1 MLVEFVAAFPIS
13 APCYV
18 IIRSVSKIIC
28 FSSIGDF
35 PAIITHLVVDDVFAI
50 TVYMTLHIPNTPSG
64 FERFAFFQVHFTNLA
79 SRVAAM
85 ENSIFFFSVACDEG
99 CVGDLR

>member
-1 MLVEFVAAFPIS
+1 MLVEFVAASPIS
-13 APCYV
+13 TPCYV

-50 TVYMTLHIPNTPSG
+50 AVYMTLHIPNTPSG
-64 FERFAFFQVHFTNLA
+64 SERFAFFQVQSTNFA
-79 SRVAAM
+79 ARVAAM
-85 ENSIFFFSVACDEG
+85 EDSIFFFSVACDEG
-99 CVGDLR
+99 CVGDL